1 MSRVNLTI
9 DGETYQVEPGQTI
22 LKAAEEA
29 GIEIPTLCHH
39 DELSENTSC
48 FVCVVK
54 DVENGEWQP
63 SCTSEIH
70 DDMEIEAFTEEV
82 KDMRKTCLD
91 LLLSEHSG
99 DCEAPCTMACPAHA
113 KVEEYV
119 QAGRAGE
126 FDRALEIIKQRIP
139 LPMSIGRVCPR
150 FCEDDCRRNVK
161 EDEEA
166 VAINDFKRTSAEL
179 HYDDYVE
186 PREELTG
193 DKVAVIGAGPAGL
206 GTAYFLRMAGIG
218 SDIYEKREKPG
229 GMLRY
234 GIPEYRLPKETLDR
248 ELQHFYDMDG
258 VEIHCDQ
265 ELGEDLDIEELK
277 EDYEAVVVA
286 VGCWEPKSMR
296 TEGEELAWG
305 GIDFLEKL
313 SRQDF
318 EMEDP
323 GETIVVG
330 GGNTAMDCVRS
341 SLRLT
346 DDQVSCYYR
355 RTEKQ
360 MPAEQIEIDEAREEG
375 CNFEFL
381 SQPKS
386 LRKENGKLILECIEM
401 ELGEPDSSG
410 RRRPIPIEGSEFEVE
425 ADTVIAAI
433 GQNTIPPEGVPTN
446 DWGDVAVADE
456 SYIVED
462 NVFAAG
468 DCVTGPATV
477 VEAVA
482 EARNAARNV
491 QSFLAGEEYSSEYEA
506 NVTRGHWESLTLD
519 DLAFLEEPE
528 DKERAELP
536 LREAEERRKDF
547 EEISDTISSA
557 ELEAE
562 GERCFECSCSVK
574 NDCELRD
581 LATAF
586 EIDEPT
592 YGGFRTSN
600 MYELKSDNPFIVH
613 DPDKCILCG
622 RCIRVDNDVQ
632 CSDAIDF
639 VNRGFDA
646 RVGAALKRDLG
657 SDDSSCVFCG
667 QCVGICPTGA
677 LEFKPFIEGA
687 NKNYLENTE
696 TTCGYCGVGCK
707 LDLKTA
713 DNKVVKV
720 DSVFRDDIPN
730 PSGETCVKGRY
741 GYEFID
747 DPDRL
752 TKPLIKDEE
761 TGEFEEVS
769 WEKAL
774 SYTADNFSRIK
785 DEHGPDALAG
795 LTSARCSNEENFLMQ
810 KFMRA
815 VMGTHTVD
823 HCARL

>member
-1 MSRVNLTI
+1 MAVISIN
-9 DGETYQVEPGQTI
+9 GNEHQVDEEQS
-22 LKAAEEA
+22 LLVAAEEL
-29 GIEIPTLCHH
+29 GYEIPTLCHH
-39 DELSENTSC
+39 DVLEDVGGC
-48 FVCVVK
+48 RMCVVEDQESK
-54 DVENGEWQP
+54 TLLP
-63 SCTSEIH
+63 SCATQVQDGMDIVTHNERIYQARRSVLE
-70 DDMEIEAFTEEV
+70 
-82 KDMRKTCLD
+82 
-91 LLLSEHSG
+91 LLLSEHCG
-99 DCEAPCTMACPAHA
+99 DCEAPCTKACPAHA
-113 KVEEYV
+113 NVEEYV
-119 QAGRAGE
+119 RAGREGD
-126 FDRALEIIKQRIP
+126 FKKALKIIKERIP

-150 FCEDDCRRNVK
+150 FCEKDCRRHLK
-161 EDEEA
+161 EDEEP
-166 VAINDFKRTSAEL
+166 VAINDFKRRAADL
-179 HYDDYVE
+179 HYEQYTE

-193 DKVAVIGAGPAGL
+193 ERVAIIGGGPAGL
-206 GTAYFLRMAGIG
+206 GTAYFLRMWGIG
-218 SDIYEKREKPG
+218 ADIFEKREKPG

-234 GIPEYRLPKETLDR
+234 GIPNFRLPKDVLDT
-248 ELQHFYDMDG
+248 EMAHFHEMDG
-258 VEIHCDQ
+258 VNIKCNQ
-265 ELGEDLDIEELK
+265 ELGEDVFLDELK
-277 EDYEAVVVA
+277 EEYDAVVIA
-286 VGCWEPKSMR
+286 VGCWEPSSMR

-305 GIDFLEKL
+305 GIDYLEEL
-313 SRQDF
+313 AQQDF

-341 SLRLT
+341 TLRLT
-346 DDQVSCYYR
+346 DEEVHCYYR
-355 RTEKQ
+355 RTEEQ

-547 EEISDTISSA
+547 VEISDTISSA

-687 NKNYLENTE
+687 NKNYLESTE

-707 LDLKTA
+707 LDMKTA